1 MRATKNA
8 MQTLSALTPT
18 ARKTLES
25 NKGCCFTELMLLPY
39 YDCVRFAIINPMH
52 GLYLGSA
59 KRIMQTEWSSLL
71 TKTDLDL
78 KRVDQCL
85 YSDVIGRIP
94 RKITSS
100 FASLTADEWKNWT
113 LLFSLISLSD
123 ILPLEHLECWQL
135 FVSAC
140 NIYSSSILMPNDID
154 HAHDLMCRF
163 FATAEQL
170 YGAKFLT
177 INTHMHLHLQTCY
190 KDYGPCYGYW
200 LFSFERYNHI
210 LGKYHSNNLSVEI
223 QLMKKF
229 VNDMDIKANVNTE
242 SGTVLN
248 AEQKTIFE
256 TLLGSTS
263 HGTSTETLYEQN
275 FGSLLANMS
284 ISETEIS
291 PSLCYFENKN
301 VKLLPPFY
309 IIFN

>member
-1 MRATKNA
+1 
-8 MQTLSALTPT
+8 
-18 ARKTLES
+18 
-25 NKGCCFTELMLLPY
+25 MLLPY

-78 KRVDQCL
+78 IQQRVDQCL

-94 RKITSS
+94 RKITLS

-135 FVSAC
+135 FVSVC

-154 HAHDLMCRF
+154 HAHGLMCRF

-190 KDYGPCYGYW
+190 KDYGPC
-200 LFSFERYNHI
+200 
-210 LGKYHSNNLSVEI
+210 
-223 QLMKKF
+223 
-229 VNDMDIKANVNTE
+229 
-242 SGTVLN
+242 
-248 AEQKTIFE
+248 
-256 TLLGSTS
+256 
-263 HGTSTETLYEQN
+263 
-275 FGSLLANMS
+275 
-284 ISETEIS
+284 
-291 PSLCYFENKN
+291 
-301 VKLLPPFY
+301 
-309 IIFN
+309 